1 MNGGQGKRGIP
12 KARKQRFYGG
22 IWWCLFG
29 VLLAPFGAQAG
40 PKDTFV
46 RVCQFSVGHLN
57 FCQVPYSGMAVVKQ
71 SGSLRLCSIT
81 IGRVSVCQGP
91 YTGRTLVKTDLG
103 FYEQCDIT
111 LGQIRFCHGPYTGK
125 AVLQPEPQ

>member
-1 MNGGQGKRGIP
+1 
-12 KARKQRFYGG
+12 
-22 IWWCLFG
+22 
-29 VLLAPFGAQAG
+29 
-40 PKDTFV
+40 
-46 RVCQFSVGHLN
+46 
-57 FCQVPYSGMAVVKQ
+57 MAVVKQ